1 MFLAI
6 KYLKSINYF
15 AYLSLLKLLDL
26 VYEIVFEKL
35 LHKNSS
41 ARILALL
48 NAVKNNN
55 QTEVPKKAAA

>member
-6 KYLKSINYF
+6 KYHKSINYI